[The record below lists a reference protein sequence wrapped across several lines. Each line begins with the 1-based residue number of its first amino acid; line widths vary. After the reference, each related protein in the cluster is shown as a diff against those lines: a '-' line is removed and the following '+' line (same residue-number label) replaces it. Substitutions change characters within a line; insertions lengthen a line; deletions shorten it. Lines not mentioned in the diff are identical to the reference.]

1 VLCLITTLKV
11 RIAREIRPRVP
22 RHLQPE
28 ELASV
33 CRYVEGRCPD
43 HLFVTVPAPWCWPMR
58 PELPDRTGGAQRGG
72 MARILIMD
80 DDELIIKML
89 RMALENRGYDVIA
102 ATNGREGVRLYGT
115 TPVDLVISDILMPEM
130 DGIEA
135 LKALRQRNPE
145 LKLIAVSGGGKRLK
159 MDLLKVARILGATA
173 TFEKPYNIQELL
185 ATVSRLLSPGAS
197 TPVHAG

>member
-1 VLCLITTLKV
+1 
-11 RIAREIRPRVP
+11 
-22 RHLQPE
+22 
-28 ELASV
+28 
-33 CRYVEGRCPD
+33 
-43 HLFVTVPAPWCWPMR
+43 
-58 PELPDRTGGAQRGG
+58 
-72 MARILIMD
+72 
-80 DDELIIKML
+80 
-89 RMALENRGYDVIA
+89 
-102 ATNGREGVRLYGT
+102 VRLYGT

>member
-1 VLCLITTLKV
+1 
-11 RIAREIRPRVP
+11 
-22 RHLQPE
+22 
-28 ELASV
+28 
-33 CRYVEGRCPD
+33 
-43 HLFVTVPAPWCWPMR
+43 
-58 PELPDRTGGAQRGG
+58 

>member
-1 VLCLITTLKV
+1 
-11 RIAREIRPRVP
+11 
-22 RHLQPE
+22 
-28 ELASV
+28 
-33 CRYVEGRCPD
+33 
-43 HLFVTVPAPWCWPMR
+43 
-58 PELPDRTGGAQRGG
+58 

-185 ATVSRLLSPGAS
+185 ATVSRLLSLGAS
-197 TPVHAG
+197 TPVDAN

>member
-1 VLCLITTLKV
+1 
-11 RIAREIRPRVP
+11 
-22 RHLQPE
+22 
-28 ELASV
+28 
-33 CRYVEGRCPD
+33 
-43 HLFVTVPAPWCWPMR
+43 
-58 PELPDRTGGAQRGG
+58 

-173 TFEKPYNIQELL
+173 TFEKPYNIQDLL

-197 TPVHAG
+197 TPVVAD

>member
-1 VLCLITTLKV
+1 
-11 RIAREIRPRVP
+11 
-22 RHLQPE
+22 
-28 ELASV
+28 
-33 CRYVEGRCPD
+33 
-43 HLFVTVPAPWCWPMR
+43 
-58 PELPDRTGGAQRGG
+58 

-89 RMALENRGYDVIA
+89 RMALENRGYDVIT

-185 ATVSRLLSPGAS
+185 ATVSRLLSLGAS
-197 TPVHAG
+197 TPVDAN

>member
-1 VLCLITTLKV
+1 
-11 RIAREIRPRVP
+11 
-22 RHLQPE
+22 
-28 ELASV
+28 
-33 CRYVEGRCPD
+33 
-43 HLFVTVPAPWCWPMR
+43 
-58 PELPDRTGGAQRGG
+58 
-72 MARILIMD
+72 MD

>member
-1 VLCLITTLKV
+1 
-11 RIAREIRPRVP
+11 
-22 RHLQPE
+22 
-28 ELASV
+28 
-33 CRYVEGRCPD
+33 
-43 HLFVTVPAPWCWPMR
+43 
-58 PELPDRTGGAQRGG
+58 
-72 MARILIMD
+72 MD

-173 TFEKPYNIQELL
+173 TFEKPYNIQDLL

-197 TPVHAG
+197 TPVVAD